1 MAAPLRKAQQ
11 GRGRAHV
18 HAFGLE
24 AHFSELSFMYPLKL
38 ISPSN
43 LFAGRGEVPTA
54 IAYVLSYG
62 GGLVGGDRSA
72 GSFLIA
78 RRL

>member
-1 MAAPLRKAQQ
+1 MTAPLRKAKQ

-43 LFAGRGEVPTA
+43 SFPGRGEIPTA

-62 GGLVGGDRSA
+62 GGLVGGDRSG
-72 GSFLIA
+72 GSFPSVRDI
-78 RRL
+78 

>member
-1 MAAPLRKAQQ
+1 
-11 GRGRAHV
+11 
-18 HAFGLE
+18 
-24 AHFSELSFMYPLKL
+24 MYPLKL

-72 GSFLIA
+72 GSFLVA
-78 RRL
+78 REVEMAD